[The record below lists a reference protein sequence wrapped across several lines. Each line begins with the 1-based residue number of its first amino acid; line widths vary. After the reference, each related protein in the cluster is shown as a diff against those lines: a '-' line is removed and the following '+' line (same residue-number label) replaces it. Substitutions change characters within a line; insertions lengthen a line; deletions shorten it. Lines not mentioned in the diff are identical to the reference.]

1 MKKIKKLLVITIV
14 FVIVFTIYIFNVDR
28 KIYYISLGDSLAVGQ
43 NPYNEI
49 AYGYSDYVS
58 NYLKENNLLEY
69 YTKEFAKSGYRTTDL
84 INDIENNKKITIN
97 NNETG
102 LKTVLR
108 NTDLVTLSIGANDI
122 FYKLGINNLNF
133 NLDEIDNI
141 YKYIDETLEDT
152 AKLMNLLTKYCKSEI
167 ILVGYYNPIVSS
179 EHARVLEPI
188 FDYLNQNNTK
198 LAKKYN
204 IHYVDIYEIFKENPE
219 YLPNPFDIHPSAKG
233 YQVIASQIID
243 VIEKNIIR

>member
-1 MKKIKKLLVITIV
+1 MKKLKKLLVMAII
-14 FVIVFTIYIFNVDR
+14 FAIVFTIYIFNIDK

-49 AYGYSDYVS
+49 AFGYSDYVS

-69 YTKEFAKSGYRTTDL
+69 YTKEYAKSGYRTTDL
-84 INDIENNKKITIN
+84 INDIENNKKITIDKKA
-97 NNETG
+97 TG

-108 NTDLVTLSIGANDI
+108 NADLVTLSIGANDI
-122 FYKLGINNLNF
+122 FYKLGINGLNI
-133 NLDEIDNI
+133 NLDEMDNI
-141 YKYIDETLEDT
+141 YKYIDETLFDT
-152 AKLMNLLTKYCKSEI
+152 EKLLDLLTKYCKSEI
-167 ILVGYYNPIVSS
+167 ILVGYYNPIISS
-179 EHARVLEPI
+179 EISRNLEPI
-188 FDYLNQNNTK
+188 FNYINQCNTK

-219 YLPNPFDIHPSAKG
+219 YLTNPSDIHPSAQG
-233 YQVIASQIID
+233 YQVIASQVID